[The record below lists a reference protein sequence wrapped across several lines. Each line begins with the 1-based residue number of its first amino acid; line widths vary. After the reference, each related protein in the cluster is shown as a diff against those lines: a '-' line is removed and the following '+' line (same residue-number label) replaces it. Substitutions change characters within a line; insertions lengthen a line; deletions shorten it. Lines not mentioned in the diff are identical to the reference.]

1 MRRPVRLQTT
11 SGMKLHQTRALGRN
25 LFTGYGPGYVSVN
38 GIRWDNSLIVLAD
51 RTEPWDVA
59 GFEGLTEEVFA
70 RLAELPIELLLL
82 GSGTRLRFP
91 HPRLTQALMR
101 AGIGLEVMDTPAS
114 CRTYNFLLE
123 EGRRVGAALLI
134 EAAPGPQSAA

>member
-1 MRRPVRLQTT
+1 
-11 SGMKLHQTRALGRN
+11 MKLHQTRAHGRN

-38 GIRWDNSLIVLAD
+38 GTRWESSVIVLPD
-51 RTEPWDVA
+51 RTESWGVA
-59 GFEGLTEEVFA
+59 GFDALTEGIFT
-70 RLAELPIELLLL
+70 RLAELPIEILLL
-82 GSGTRLRFP
+82 GSGARLRFP

-101 AGIGLEVMDTPAS
+101 AGIGLEVMDTPAA

-134 EAAPGPQSAA
+134 EAAPGPQPAA